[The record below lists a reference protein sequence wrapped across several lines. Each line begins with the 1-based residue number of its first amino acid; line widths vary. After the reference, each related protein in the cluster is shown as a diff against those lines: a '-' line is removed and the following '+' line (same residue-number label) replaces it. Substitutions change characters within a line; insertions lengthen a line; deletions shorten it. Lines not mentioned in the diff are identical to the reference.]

1 MMPVTRSKNT
11 GKQVDVAAGEG
22 TSKSPTIPANQSEAP
37 AEHASETS
45 SSPEEIRGRRTISAE
60 PPINVV
66 DQDLRN
72 AVQLLTRIVAGQ
84 AQGQAIPTT
93 GPSGTDRAA
102 SLRTQDFLKMDPPT
116 FTGSDLNEDP
126 QDFIDQIQRALDVM
140 HVTGR
145 ETVELAAYRFKGE
158 AIYWYEDWK

>member
-1 MMPVTRSKNT
+1 MVMMPVTKRKNT
-11 GKQVDVAAGEG
+11 SKQVDVAAGEG
-22 TSKSPTIPANQSEAP
+22 TSNSPTILANQSEAP
-37 AEHASETS
+37 AEHASETF
-45 SSPEEIRGRRTISAE
+45 SSPEEIRGRRTISPE

-84 AQGQAIPTT
+84 AQGQAIPTA
-93 GPSGTDRAA
+93 GPSGIDRAA
-102 SLRTQDFLKMDPPT
+102 SLRTQDFLKINLPT
-116 FTGSDLNEDP
+116 FTGLNLNEDP

-145 ETVELAAYRFKGE
+145 
-158 AIYWYEDWK
+158 

>member
-1 MMPVTRSKNT
+1 MMPVTRSKNIS
-11 GKQVDVAAGEG
+11 KQVDVASGEG
-22 TSKSPTIPANQSEAP
+22 TNKSPTIPANQSEAP
-37 AEHASETS
+37 AEHASETY

-84 AQGQAIPTT
+84 AIPTA
-93 GPSGTDRAA
+93 GPSGIDRAA
-102 SLRTQDFLKMDPPT
+102 SLRTQDFLKMDLPT

-126 QDFIDQIQRALDVM
+126 QDFIYQIQRALDVM
-140 HVTGR
+140 HVTSR
-145 ETVELAAYRFKGE
+145 ETVELAAYRFKEE
-158 AIYWYEDWK
+158 AIYWYED

>member
-1 MMPVTRSKNT
+1 MMPITRSKNI
-11 GKQVDVAAGEG
+11 GEQVDMAVEEG

-45 SSPEEIRGRRTISAE
+45 STPEEIRGRRTISPE

-84 AQGQAIPTT
+84 AQWQAIPTT
-93 GPSGTDRAA
+93 GPSGTDREA
-102 SLRTQDFLKMDPPT
+102 SLQTQDFLKMDPPILLIR
-116 FTGSDLNEDP
+116 S
-126 QDFIDQIQRALDVM
+126 
-140 HVTGR
+140 
-145 ETVELAAYRFKGE
+145 
-158 AIYWYEDWK
+158 

>member
-11 GKQVDVAAGEG
+11 RKQVDVAAEEG

-45 SSPEEIRGRRTISAE
+45 SSSKEIRGRRTISAD
-60 PPINVV
+60 PPINDV

-72 AVQLLTRIVAGQ
+72 TVQLFTRIFSRK

-102 SLRTQDFLKMDPPT
+102 SLRT
-116 FTGSDLNEDP
+116 
-126 QDFIDQIQRALDVM
+126 
-140 HVTGR
+140 
-145 ETVELAAYRFKGE
+145 
-158 AIYWYEDWK
+158 

>member
-1 MMPVTRSKNT
+1 MTRT
-11 GKQVDVAAGEG
+11 
-22 TSKSPTIPANQSEAP
+22 
-37 AEHASETS
+37 
-45 SSPEEIRGRRTISAE
+45 
-60 PPINVV
+60 
-66 DQDLRN
+66 
-72 AVQLLTRIVAGQ
+72 VAGQ

-126 QDFIDQIQRALDVM
+126 QDFIDQIQRALDII
-140 HVTGR
+140 HITGR
-145 ETVELAAYRFKGE
+145 ETVELTAYRFKGE